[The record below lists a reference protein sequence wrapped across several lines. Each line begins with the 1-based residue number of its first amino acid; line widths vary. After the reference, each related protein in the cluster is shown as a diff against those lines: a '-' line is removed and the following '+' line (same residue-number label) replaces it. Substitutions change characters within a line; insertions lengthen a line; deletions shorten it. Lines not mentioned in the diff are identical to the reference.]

1 LEGVAGEYGSAFFFT
16 LSQIGGISDSM
27 QDAVNTLQYLFK
39 ASLITAVVAYLF
51 CMAIGA
57 KRKLTNREMLFLF
70 AMAFGIGLLLWLLN
84 FTYVSVHNY
93 LTRL

>member
-1 LEGVAGEYGSAFFFT
+1 ML
-16 LSQIGGISDSM
+16 
-27 QDAVNTLQYLFK
+27 DAVNTTLEWLF
-39 ASLITAVVAYLF
+39 LFAVMTPLLAYVF

-70 AMAFGIGLLLWLLN
+70 AMAFGIGLLLWLLDSISGSIN
-84 FTYVSVHNY
+84 NY